1 MNWFQRLRRYIII
14 KTAENYYN
22 NMMKDCNALYKKT
35 KQHHYIIVDPIKG
48 GKITITN
55 RAHFR
60 AVKRAINDSGVRMAV
75 SQGEGFITNDTMLDV
90 HEGCFYSS
98 LLQSKLDKLL
108 RHPEENAQA
117 IKHLSNDIEA
127 RRRAYIKWTL
137 EHAKIRHHKTRKERQ
152 EERIVRKELRAIKKG
167 QKR

>member
-22 NMMKDCNALYKKT
+22 NMMRDCNDLYKKT
-35 KQHHYIIVDPIKG
+35 KQHHYIIVDPISG
-48 GKITITN
+48 NKITITN
-55 RAHFR
+55 RQHHR
-60 AVKRAINDSGVRMAV
+60 AVKRAINDSSIRLSVH
-75 SQGEGFITNDTMLDV
+75 SGELALSKETMLDI

-108 RHPEENAQA
+108 RHPEENRQA
-117 IKHLSNDIEA
+117 IRHLSNDIEA

-137 EHAKIRHHKTRKERQ
+137 EHAKIRHRKTRKERQ
-152 EERIVRKELRAIKKG
+152 EERIVRKELKSL
-167 QKR
+167 KRQ